1 MHLKL
6 TLSPSLVQ
14 TPCWT
19 TPNSPTPNSL
29 LIVMESA
36 GIICLLGTRAGG
48 RFSYIGFSVSC
59 EPELSL
65 HCSLLSFE
73 EIN

>member
-1 MHLKL
+1 MKKKITDLKL

-36 GIICLLGTRAGG
+36 GIMCLFGTRAGG
-48 RFSYIGFSVSC
+48 RFS
-59 EPELSL
+59 
-65 HCSLLSFE
+65 
-73 EIN
+73 